1 MTLCPL
7 KTKRY
12 DEKAMDKDKATRDL
26 AQAINNSP
34 DLAQFIEQM
43 RDEMIKANTFIAEI
57 ADMPLVNLE
66 GDVKHCIC
74 GWLRNDLI
82 CRARKLE

>member
-26 AQAINNSP
+26 AQAMNNSP
-34 DLAQFIEQM
+34 DLAQFIQEM
-43 RDEMIKANTFIAEI
+43 RDEMIIANTFIADI
-57 ADMPLVNLE
+57 AAMKICKGYGEAELPRNL
-66 GDVKHCIC
+66 
-74 GWLRNDLI
+74 LNDLI
-82 CRARKLE
+82 RRARKLK